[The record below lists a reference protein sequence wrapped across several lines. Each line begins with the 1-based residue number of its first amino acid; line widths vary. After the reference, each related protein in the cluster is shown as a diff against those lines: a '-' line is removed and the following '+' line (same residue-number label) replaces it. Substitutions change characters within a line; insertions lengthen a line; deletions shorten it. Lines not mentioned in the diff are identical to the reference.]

1 MNIILVPF
9 GYIIRL
15 AYQLTQNYT
24 LALLFFALVMQIVF
38 LPFGIKQQKNQV
50 RQAKLQPKIMAIR
63 KKYAGRNDK
72 VTQQKMQEETMELYQ
87 RENFNPAGGCLPLL
101 IQMPLLII
109 LYNIVVQPL
118 TYITQLPSEKITEIA
133 TAMKDFGYKFV
144 SKSNMMEIEIA
155 NFLRGEGNIAAIG
168 MEGTLEG
175 KLIPNFSMFGLD
187 LSKTPSISWPLD
199 PLILIPLVML
209 AALFFTQWI
218 MKKFTY
224 QPPEQKE
231 AQSSLSMKIMQYSM
245 PFISFYFSFQVAAA
259 VGVYWI
265 FRNVLQLLQSMLL
278 YKIYP
283 LPKFTEEDY
292 KAAERSVMT
301 SSEKKREK
309 KQQVRSLHH
318 IDDDDYNQPE
328 PAKEEKAEP
337 SRIAPAELKEDRKN
351 VKNAKQDSSEND
363 ENGASDDDNDKQ

>member
-9 GYIIRL
+9 GFIIRL
-15 AYQLTQNYT
+15 AYQLTQNYAV
-24 LALLFFALVMQIVF
+24 ALLLFALVMQIVF
-38 LPFGIKQQKNQV
+38 LPFGIKQQKNSV
-50 RQAKLQPKIMAIR
+50 KQAKLQPKIMAIR

-109 LYNIVVQPL
+109 LYNIVIQPL
-118 TYITQLPSEKITEIA
+118 TYITQLSSETITAIE
-133 TAMKDFGYKFV
+133 TAMKNIGYEFV
-144 SKSNMMEIEIA
+144 SKGNMMEIEIA

-168 MEGTLEG
+168 MESELSGS
-175 KLIPNFSMFGLD
+175 LIPNFSLFGLD
-187 LSKTPSISWPLD
+187 LSKTPSVSWPLD
-199 PLILIPLVML
+199 PLIIIPFVML

-245 PFISFYFSFQVAAA
+245 PFLSFYFSFQVAAA

-278 YKIYP
+278 YKLFP
-283 LPKFTEEDY
+283 LPKFTDEDY
-292 KAAERSVMT
+292 KAAERSMMT

-328 PAKEEKAEP
+328 PTKEVKAEP

-351 VKNAKQDSSEND
+351 AKQSGAEKAENS
-363 ENGASDDDNDKQ
+363 ASDIDNDKQ

>member
-1 MNIILVPF
+1 MPF
-9 GYIIRL
+9 GFIIRL
-15 AYQLTQNYT
+15 AYQLTQNYA
-24 LALLFFALVMQIVF
+24 LALLLFAVVMQIVF

-50 RQAKLQPKIMAIR
+50 KQAKLQPKIMAIR

-87 RENFNPAGGCLPLL
+87 RENFNPASGCLPLL

-118 TYITQLPSEKITEIA
+118 TYITQLSSETIA
-133 TAMKDFGYKFV
+133 AVKTAMENIGYEFAN
-144 SKSNMMEIEIA
+144 KSNMLEIEIA
-155 NFLRGEGNIAAIG
+155 NFLRGEGNIARIG
-168 MEGTLEG
+168 MESELGG
-175 KLIPNFSMFGLD
+175 SLIPNFSLFGLD
-187 LSKTPSISWPLD
+187 LSKTPSVSWPID
-199 PLILIPLVML
+199 PLVVIPLVML

-218 MKKFTY
+218 TKKFTY

-245 PFISFYFSFQVAAA
+245 PFISFYFSFQIAAA

-278 YKIYP
+278 YKLFP
-283 LPKFTEEDY
+283 LPKFTDEDY
-292 KAAERSVMT
+292 KAAERSMMT

-318 IDDDDYNQPE
+318 IDDDDYNAP
-328 PAKEEKAEP
+328 
-337 SRIAPAELKEDRKN
+337 APAEKPKSEAPRIAQAELKDDRKLEE
-351 VKNAKQDSSEND
+351 KDSSAD
-363 ENGASDDDNDKQ
+363 ASDDEITKE